1 MPRVLLSIDA
11 SIATITLNRPEVFNA
26 LDSATM
32 AELRETCEAAANDAA
47 VRAVALRGAGRGFCG
62 GGDVPSFHRDIDAM
76 PATVH
81 RFGRDMHFA
90 MWALRNAAKPVV
102 AVVHG
107 ASAGAGFA
115 LMCSADLVI
124 AADDT
129 KFTLA
134 YTAIGASPDGGS
146 SFFLPRLLGYRRAM
160 ELVLLPDAFDAA
172 TAVAYGLINRAVP
185 AATLDAE
192 AAALVAR
199 LAGGP
204 TAAYGECKR
213 LMNASLQTS
222 METQMERELDAFA
235 RCAAGPDFRE
245 GVAAFTQ
252 KRKPVFVG
260 R

>member
-1 MPRVLLSIDA
+1 
-11 SIATITLNRPEVFNA
+11 TITLNRPEVFNA
-26 LDSATM
+26 MDSALM
-32 AELRETCEAAANDAA
+32 SELRDACERAAADAS
-47 VRAVALRGAGRGFCG
+47 VRAIALRGAGRGFCA
-62 GGDVPSFHRDIDAM
+62 GGDVPSFHREIDTMAD
-76 PATVH
+76 TVH

-90 MWALRNAAKPVV
+90 MWALRRAAKPVV

-107 ASAGAGFA
+107 AAAGAGFA
-115 LMCSADLVI
+115 LMCATDLVI

-129 KFTLA
+129 RFTLA

-146 SFFLPRLLGYRRAM
+146 SYFLPRLVGYRRAM

-172 TAVAYGLINRAVP
+172 TALSLGLINRVVP
-185 AATLDAE
+185 AADLDAE
-192 AAALVAR
+192 AAAWLAR
-199 LAGGP
+199 LASGP

-213 LMNASLQTS
+213 LMNASFDTT